1 MVNLFLL
8 IIFLISVYGVSVIF
22 NKLFFL
28 NPKKTLL
35 EDFFS
40 GTYIIILIS
49 LIFNFFF
56 PLKFLSY
63 LIVIVGIIL
72 FFKNLKNLNFNFF
85 GLLLIIS
92 IL

>member
-8 IIFLISVYGVSVIF
+8 IIFLISVYGVSVILI
-22 NKLFFL
+22 NYFL

-49 LIFNFFF
+49 LIFNFF
-56 PLKFLSY
+56 LST
-63 LIVIVGIIL
+63 
-72 FFKNLKNLNFNFF
+72 
-85 GLLLIIS
+85 
-92 IL
+92 

>member
-49 LIFNFFF
+49 LIFNFSFH
-56 PLKFLSY
+56 LSFK
-63 LIVIVGIIL
+63 L
-72 FFKNLKNLNFNFF
+72 FNCYRRNYFIFKNLKNLNFNF
-85 GLLLIIS
+85 LVYY
-92 IL
+92 